1 MVLKCHKGNLKI
13 GGIVRS
19 GFLGF
24 GEMSDDEQNNV
35 MLFVI
40 LALSTECVLE
50 GLLTSAPERFW
61 VFHAVAAALC
71 VWALSSGVKL
81 AIQLSSISGVATFF
95 NELELVWGLEDRARL
110 ITPAFVLLAASITLG
125 WKIFSSG
132 GTVPM
137 PSQVLTQRAASN
149 RKLTSGYEP
158 YLVFLGAILVIYSLA
173 IGDWLEREKWFGL
186 FSDSVGFSEIRK
198 IYQDLDISGD
208 VYTTY
213 LDFGYLLSYAS
224 AGVGVAVYLGKLTN
238 RLIVSSKIMLALAIG
253 SLFATFWHTA
263 FVVDLLGNRDEIPLG
278 VPAWV
283 CSVGL
288 GLISGCA
295 FKNREG

>member
-1 MVLKCHKGNLKI
+1 M
-13 GGIVRS
+13 RS

-24 GEMSDDEQNNV
+24 GEMSDDEQTNA

-71 VWALSSGVKL
+71 IWALSSGTQL

-95 NELELVWGLEDRARL
+95 NELELVWKFEDRAQL

-125 WKIFSSG
+125 WKVFSPG

-137 PSQVLTQRAASN
+137 PSQVLAQRSASS

-158 YLVFLGAILVIYSLA
+158 YIVFLGAILVIYSLA

-198 IYQDLDISGD
+198 IYEDLDISGD
-208 VYTTY
+208 IYTTY

-224 AGVGVAVYLGKLTN
+224 ALVGLAVYVGKLTN
-238 RLIVSSKIMLALAIG
+238 RMIVSSKIMLALAVG
-253 SLFATFWHTA
+253 SLVATFWHTA
-263 FVVDLLGNRDEIPLG
+263 FVIDLLGNSDEIPLG

-288 GLISGCA
+288 GMISACA
-295 FKNREG
+295 WKDREG